1 MHIVRCDGYGNRL
14 AETTSAAP
22 ISATSTGPDTLH
34 VHVLEQADGS
44 VKLQY
49 TARTAGDYT
58 LRCTS
63 SVSGEAFCNSPWT
76 ITVRAGEVL
85 PENCQATLVTVDGQH
100 RSVAGQTVT
109 VAVMFRDR
117 YGNAVQGT
125 EKGVPLE
132 VWAEGPENVA
142 FAVDGASGKC
152 GAKLTKSG
160 SYLVH
165 AAINGTAVS
174 GWPQLLHVLA
184 DKSDPVRSYVS
195 GAPPEG
201 LRVGEPVTLLLHTV
215 DAYGNARGQGG
226 EEVVVELHGPLG
238 SQVREAWVVDNE
250 NGTYAARFK
259 PDMPGSW
266 TIKPRCVGV
275 WVVLVADGYS
285 TVFLCIHDQSTT
297 IKT

>member
-1 MHIVRCDGYGNRL
+1 MSGTEGTVHIVRCDRYGNRL
-14 AETTSAAP
+14 AETAGAAP
-22 ISATSTGPDTLH
+22 ISATGVGPDTLD

-49 TARTAGDYT
+49 GARTAGTYS

-76 ITVRAGEVL
+76 VTVHPAEVL
-85 PENCQATLVTVDGQH
+85 PENCEAKLATVDGQR
-100 RSVAGQTVT
+100 RSVAGQTAT
-109 VAVMFRDR
+109 VAVTFKDR
-117 YGNAVQGT
+117 YGNAVAGT
-125 EKGVPLE
+125 EGVPLE
-132 VWAEGPENVA
+132 VWADGPEKVV
-142 FAVDGASGKC
+142 FAVDCAAGTCS
-152 GAKLTKSG
+152 AKLLKSG

-165 AAINGTAVS
+165 ATISGTAVS

-184 DKSDPVRSYVS
+184 DKSDPVRSHLS

-215 DAYGNARGQGG
+215 DAHGNARGQGG
-226 EEVVVELHGPLG
+226 EEVAVELHGPLG

-266 TIKPRCVGV
+266 TIKPR
-275 WVVLVADGYS
+275 
-285 TVFLCIHDQSTT
+285 
-297 IKT
+297 